1 MQNRKEM
8 SKQHFSKKVKKKREK
23 TVCKKKSTP
32 GHETDV
38 HDMCV
43 LTTAH
48 EDTVVE
54 EPMRMECQLQ

>member
-1 MQNRKEM
+1 M